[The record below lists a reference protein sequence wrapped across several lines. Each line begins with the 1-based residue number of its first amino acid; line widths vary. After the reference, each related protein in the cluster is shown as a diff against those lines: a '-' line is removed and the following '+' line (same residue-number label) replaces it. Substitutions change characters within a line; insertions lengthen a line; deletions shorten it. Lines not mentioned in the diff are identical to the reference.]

1 MLRTRTTK
9 VRALHP
15 QRAKS
20 EQQTANR
27 TAVPKARPPELHDD
41 ADARSLARRYPRGLR
56 IDPHSH
62 TWAQVLYAVSGVMWV
77 EVGREALVVPPQRAV
92 WLPAGTVH
100 SIHMMSEVEMRNIYL
115 HERNVGHLSRHSDVF
130 EINGLL
136 RELITSIAEHES
148 SHTRDETYLE
158 AAYRLPMLELGH
170 APRLSLRIALPDA
183 SDRRLDALCRAVIDN
198 PSIAISFEQHAASVG
213 ASVRTLARLFTR
225 ELGVGFAEWRR
236 QVQLAV
242 AVSGLAEGRSVS
254 SIARSLGFQPSS
266 FSDMFRRE
274 LGAPPTGFDP
284 SGTLS
289 EAASEASPE
298 QGQDKLST
306 DG

>member
-1 MLRTRTTK
+1 MLRTRTIK
-9 VRALHP
+9 VRNLHA
-15 QRAKS
+15 RLR
-20 EQQTANR
+20 TANR
-27 TAVPKARPPELHDD
+27 TAVPKARPPELRDD
-41 ADARSLARRYPRGLR
+41 DNARSLARRYPRGLR

-77 EVGREALVVPPQRAV
+77 ETGREALVVPPQRAV

-115 HERNVGHLSRHSDVF
+115 HERNVGHLSRRSDVF

-136 RELITSIAEHES
+136 RELITSIAEYE
-148 SHTRDETYLE
+148 HTHARDETYLE
-158 AAYRLPMLELGH
+158 AAYRLAMLELGH
-170 APRLSLRIALPDA
+170 APRSSLRIALPDA

-198 PSIAISFEQHAASVG
+198 PSNAISFEQHAASAG

-225 ELGVGFAEWRR
+225 ELGMGFAEWRR

-242 AVSGLAEGRSVS
+242 AMSGLAEGRPVS
-254 SIARSLGFQPSS
+254 SIAHSLGFRPSS

-284 SGTLS
+284 SATLS
-289 EAASEASPE
+289 EASSDVSPE
-298 QGQDKLST
+298 LAQDKPSA
-306 DG
+306 GR

>member
-1 MLRTRTTK
+1 LRE
-9 VRALHP
+9 ADP
-15 QRAKS
+15 
-20 EQQTANR
+20 NR
-27 TAVPKARPPELHDD
+27 PAVPKARPPELHDD
-41 ADARSLARRYPRGLR
+41 ADARSLARHYPRGLR

-92 WLPAGTVH
+92 WLPAGTLH
-100 SIHMMSEVEMRNIYL
+100 SIHMMSEVEMRNLYL
-115 HERNVGHLSRHSDVF
+115 HERNVGHLSRRSDVF
-130 EINGLL
+130 EVNGLL
-136 RELITSIAEHES
+136 RELITSIAEHEG
-148 SHTRDETYLE
+148 TGARDQTYLD
-158 AAYRLPMLELGH
+158 AAYRLAMLELGH
-170 APRLSLRIALPDA
+170 APRSSLRIALPDA
-183 SDRRLDALCRAVIDN
+183 SDRRLEALCRAVIDN

-225 ELGVGFAEWRR
+225 ELGIGFAEWRR

-242 AVSGLAEGRSVS
+242 AVSWLAEGRPVS
-254 SIARSLGFQPSS
+254 SVARSLGFQPSS

-289 EAASEASPE
+289 EAASVVSPE
-298 QGQDKLST
+298 RKPEPQPEPANTRPG
-306 DG
+306 

>member
-1 MLRTRTTK
+1 MPR
-9 VRALHP
+9 
-15 QRAKS
+15 
-20 EQQTANR
+20 
-27 TAVPKARPPELHDD
+27 ARPPVLHDD
-41 ADARSLARRYPRGLR
+41 AEGHSLARRYPRGLR

-92 WLPAGTVH
+92 WLPAGTEH
-100 SIHMMSEVEMRNIYL
+100 SIHMMSDVEMRNLYL
-115 HERNVGHLSRHSDVF
+115 QERNIGHLSARSDVF

-136 RELITSIAEHES
+136 RELITSIAEHEQAR
-148 SHTRDETYLE
+148 TRDDDYLG
-158 AAYRLPMLELGH
+158 AAYRLAMFELAH
-170 APRLSLRIALPDA
+170 APRSSLRIPLPDA

-198 PSIAISFEQHAASVG
+198 PSNAISFEQHAASVG

-242 AVSGLAEGRSVS
+242 AVSEMAEGRAVG
-254 SIARSLGFQPSS
+254 SIARSLGYLPSS

-274 LGAPPTGFDP
+274 LGAPPTDFDP
-284 SGTLS
+284 HATLAGPAGTKS
-289 EAASEASPE
+289 
-298 QGQDKLST
+298 
-306 DG
+306 